1 MRDLVNYL
9 RLNEREIR
17 NHIGDARIYHR
28 GRMYFFNK
36 FVGDIQF
43 DEIKGY
49 ISATVRGT
57 HNYTVKLF
65 TNSNNDIYAEN
76 CTCAYYK
83 EMRKPC
89 KHIAAALFELNR
101 VAENQAIKYK
111 NSYRAVN
118 AIFNRMDSEKEVY
131 LRGKEQIHLYPTLHV
146 SKNSS
151 TIDVYLELKTGVDAH
166 MLLKAWMSF

>member
-89 KHIAAALFELNR
+89 KHIAAALLN
-101 VAENQAIKYK
+101 
-111 NSYRAVN
+111 
-118 AIFNRMDSEKEVY
+118 
-131 LRGKEQIHLYPTLHV
+131 
-146 SKNSS
+146 
-151 TIDVYLELKTGVDAH
+151 
-166 MLLKAWMSF
+166 